1 MQQSKSRM
9 IISIID
15 SVIVLSIMAVIIVS
29 MSLKHNVLGI
39 IFSSVI
45 GCLLITYFILNS
57 IFFGLKKKKKNSKK
71 ESLSRI
77 IKIFNISTITM
88 YLVYLSLLV
97 NSNLK
102 WILFS
107 LIIIVGIANSVFIA
121 IDICSSLTKIL
132 NVVLLVLFIII
143 LYLIFNYNY
152 LFYIGIVL
160 SLFYILVNY
169 FNNRFN
175 NTYSYSLLVFTYIF
189 LGIFLILIL
198 LLYN

>member
-97 NSNLK
+97 NSNIK

-143 LYLIFNYNY
+143 LYLIFNFNY
-152 LFYIGIVL
+152 LFYIGIIL

-189 LGIFLILIL
+189 LGIFLILI
-198 LLYN
+198 

>member
-1 MQQSKSRM
+1 MQQSKPRM

-15 SVIVLSIMAVIIVS
+15 SVIVFSIMAVIIVS

-57 IFFGLKKKKKNSKK
+57 IFFGLKKKKKNTRKT
-71 ESLSRI
+71 SLSRI
-77 IKIFNISTITM
+77 IKIFSISTITM

-107 LIIIVGIANSVFIA
+107 LIIIVGIASSVFIA
-121 IDICSSLTKIL
+121 IDMFSSLTKIL

-143 LYLIFNYNY
+143 LYLIFNFNY

-175 NTYSYSLLVFTYIF
+175 NTYSFSLLIFTYIF
-189 LGIFLILIL
+189 LGIFLILI
-198 LLYN
+198 

>member
-45 GCLLITYFILNS
+45 GCFLITYFILNS

-143 LYLIFNYNY
+143 LYLIFNFNY
-152 LFYIGIVL
+152 LFYIGIIL

-189 LGIFLILIL
+189 LGIFLILI
-198 LLYN
+198 

>member
-132 NVVLLVLFIII
+132 NVFLLVLFIII
-143 LYLIFNYNY
+143 LYLIFNFNY
-152 LFYIGIVL
+152 LFYIGIIL

-175 NTYSYSLLVFTYIF
+175 NNYSYSLLVFTYIF
-189 LGIFLILIL
+189 LGIFLILI
-198 LLYN
+198 

>member
-1 MQQSKSRM
+1 MQQSKPCM

-15 SVIVLSIMAVIIVS
+15 SVIVFSIMAVIIVS

-57 IFFGLKKKKKNSKK
+57 IFFGLKKKKKNTKK
-71 ESLSRI
+71 VSLSRI
-77 IKIFNISTITM
+77 IKIFSISTITM

-107 LIIIVGIANSVFIA
+107 LIIIVGIASSVFIA
-121 IDICSSLTKIL
+121 IDMFSSLTKIL

-143 LYLIFNYNY
+143 LYLIFNFNY

-175 NTYSYSLLVFTYIF
+175 NTYSFSLLIFTYIF
-189 LGIFLILIL
+189 LGIFLILI
-198 LLYN
+198 

>member
-57 IFFGLKKKKKNSKK
+57 IFFGLKKKKNSKK

-143 LYLIFNYNY
+143 LYLIFNFNY
-152 LFYIGIVL
+152 LFYIGIIL

-189 LGIFLILIL
+189 LGIFLILI
-198 LLYN
+198 

>member
-29 MSLKHNVLGI
+29 MSLKHNVLCI

-57 IFFGLKKKKKNSKK
+57 IFFGLKKKKKNSKN

-132 NVVLLVLFIII
+132 NVVLLVLFIFI
-143 LYLIFNYNY
+143 LYLIFNFNY
-152 LFYIGIVL
+152 LFYIGIIL

-189 LGIFLILIL
+189 LGIFLILI
-198 LLYN
+198 

>member
-1 MQQSKSRM
+1 MQQSKPRM

-143 LYLIFNYNY
+143 LYLIFNFNY
-152 LFYIGIVL
+152 LFYIGIIL

-189 LGIFLILIL
+189 LGIFLILI
-198 LLYN
+198 

>member
-1 MQQSKSRM
+1 MQQSKPRM

-15 SVIVLSIMAVIIVS
+15 SVIVFSIMAVIIVS

-39 IFSSVI
+39 IFSSVM

-57 IFFGLKKKKKNSKK
+57 IFFGLKKKKKNTKK
-71 ESLSRI
+71 VSLSRI
-77 IKIFNISTITM
+77 IKIFSISTITM

-107 LIIIVGIANSVFIA
+107 LIIIVGIASSVFIA
-121 IDICSSLTKIL
+121 IDRFSSLTKIL

-143 LYLIFNYNY
+143 LYLIFNFIY

-175 NTYSYSLLVFTYIF
+175 NTYSFSLLIFTYIF
-189 LGIFLILIL
+189 LGIFLILI
-198 LLYN
+198 

>member
-1 MQQSKSRM
+1 MQQSKPRM

-15 SVIVLSIMAVIIVS
+15 SVIVFSIMAVIIVS

-57 IFFGLKKKKKNSKK
+57 IFFGLKKKKKNTKK
-71 ESLSRI
+71 VSLSRI

-107 LIIIVGIANSVFIA
+107 LIIIVGIVSSVLIA
-121 IDICSSLTKIL
+121 IDMFSSLTKIL
-132 NVVLLVLFIII
+132 NVILLVLFIII
-143 LYLIFNYNY
+143 LYLIFNFNY

-175 NTYSYSLLVFTYIF
+175 NTYSFSLLIFTYIF
-189 LGIFLILIL
+189 LGIFLILI
-198 LLYN
+198 

>member
-39 IFSSVI
+39 MFSSVI

-143 LYLIFNYNY
+143 LYLIFNFNY
-152 LFYIGIVL
+152 LFYIGIIL
-160 SLFYILVNY
+160 SLFYIWIRVSKGDSQFSGWQVANQK
-169 FNNRFN
+169 NGNR
-175 NTYSYSLLVFTYIF
+175 LLTP
-189 LGIFLILIL
+189 
-198 LLYN
+198 

>member
-1 MQQSKSRM
+1 MQQSKPRM

-57 IFFGLKKKKKNSKK
+57 IFFGLKKKKKNTKK
-71 ESLSRI
+71 ISLSRI
-77 IKIFNISTITM
+77 IKIFSISTITM

-107 LIIIVGIANSVFIA
+107 LIIIVGIVSSVFIA
-121 IDICSSLTKIL
+121 IDRFSSLTKIL

-143 LYLIFNYNY
+143 LYLIFNFNY

-175 NTYSYSLLVFTYIF
+175 NTYSFSLLIFTYIF
-189 LGIFLILIL
+189 LGIFLILI
-198 LLYN
+198 

>member
-15 SVIVLSIMAVIIVS
+15 SAIVFSIMAVIIVS

-57 IFFGLKKKKKNSKK
+57 IFFGLKKKKNSKK

-143 LYLIFNYNY
+143 LYLIFNFNY
-152 LFYIGIVL
+152 LFYIGIIL

-189 LGIFLILIL
+189 LGIFLILI
-198 LLYN
+198 

>member
-143 LYLIFNYNY
+143 LYLIFNSNY
-152 LFYIGIVL
+152 LFYIGIIL

-189 LGIFLILIL
+189 LGIFLILI
-198 LLYN
+198 

>member
-97 NSNLK
+97 NNNLK

-143 LYLIFNYNY
+143 LYLIFNFNY
-152 LFYIGIVL
+152 LFYIGIIL

-189 LGIFLILIL
+189 LGIFLILI
-198 LLYN
+198 

>member
-15 SVIVLSIMAVIIVS
+15 SVIVFSIMAVIIVS

-77 IKIFNISTITM
+77 IKIFSISTITM

-97 NSNLK
+97 NNNLK

-143 LYLIFNYNY
+143 LYLIFNFNY
-152 LFYIGIVL
+152 LFYIGIIL

-189 LGIFLILIL
+189 LGIFLILI
-198 LLYN
+198 

>member
-1 MQQSKSRM
+1 MQQSKPRM

-57 IFFGLKKKKKNSKK
+57 IFFGLKKKKKNTKK
-71 ESLSRI
+71 VSLSRI
-77 IKIFNISTITM
+77 IKIFSISTITM

-107 LIIIVGIANSVFIA
+107 LIIIVGIASSVFIA
-121 IDICSSLTKIL
+121 IDMFSSLTKIL

-143 LYLIFNYNY
+143 LYLIFNFNY

-160 SLFYILVNY
+160 SLFFILVNY

-175 NTYSYSLLVFTYIF
+175 NTYSFSLLIFTYIF
-189 LGIFLILIL
+189 LGIFLILI
-198 LLYN
+198 

>member
-1 MQQSKSRM
+1 MQQSKPRM

-57 IFFGLKKKKKNSKK
+57 IFFGLKKKKKNTKK
-71 ESLSRI
+71 ISLSRI
-77 IKIFNISTITM
+77 IKIFSISTITM

-107 LIIIVGIANSVFIA
+107 LIIIVGIASSVFIA
-121 IDICSSLTKIL
+121 IDMFSSLTKIL

-143 LYLIFNYNY
+143 LYLIFNFNY

-175 NTYSYSLLVFTYIF
+175 NTYSFSLLIFTYIF
-189 LGIFLILIL
+189 LGIFLILI
-198 LLYN
+198 

>member
-29 MSLKHNVLGI
+29 MSLKHNVLCI

-143 LYLIFNYNY
+143 LYLIFNFNY
-152 LFYIGIVL
+152 LFYIGIIL
-160 SLFYILVNY
+160 SLFYILV
-169 FNNRFN
+169 NNRFN

-189 LGIFLILIL
+189 LGIFLILI
-198 LLYN
+198 

>member
-15 SVIVLSIMAVIIVS
+15 SVIVFSIMAVIIVS

-143 LYLIFNYNY
+143 LYLIFNFNY
-152 LFYIGIVL
+152 LFYIGIIL

-189 LGIFLILIL
+189 LGIFSILI
-198 LLYN
+198 

>member
-121 IDICSSLTKIL
+121 IDICSSLAKIL

-143 LYLIFNYNY
+143 LYLIFNFDY
-152 LFYIGIVL
+152 LFYIGIIL
-160 SLFYILVNY
+160 SLFYTLVNY

-189 LGIFLILIL
+189 LGIFLILI
-198 LLYN
+198 

>member
-29 MSLKHNVLGI
+29 MSLKYNVLGI

-107 LIIIVGIANSVFIA
+107 LIIIGIANSVFIA

-143 LYLIFNYNY
+143 LYLIFNFNY
-152 LFYIGIVL
+152 LFYIGIIL

-189 LGIFLILIL
+189 LGIFLILI
-198 LLYN
+198 

>member
-15 SVIVLSIMAVIIVS
+15 SVIVFSIMAVIIVS

-143 LYLIFNYNY
+143 LYLIFNFNY
-152 LFYIGIVL
+152 LFYIGIIL

-189 LGIFLILIL
+189 LGIFLILI
-198 LLYN
+198 

>member
-57 IFFGLKKKKKNSKK
+57 IFFGLKKKKKNWKK

-143 LYLIFNYNY
+143 LYLIFNFNY
-152 LFYIGIVL
+152 LFYIGIIL

-175 NTYSYSLLVFTYIF
+175 NNYSYSLLVFTYIF
-189 LGIFLILIL
+189 LGIFLILI
-198 LLYN
+198 

>member
-9 IISIID
+9 TISIID

-143 LYLIFNYNY
+143 LYLIFNFNY
-152 LFYIGIVL
+152 LFYIGIIL

-189 LGIFLILIL
+189 LGIFLILI
-198 LLYN
+198 

>member
-57 IFFGLKKKKKNSKK
+57 IFFVLKKKKKNSKK

-132 NVVLLVLFIII
+132 NVVLLFLFIII
-143 LYLIFNYNY
+143 LYLIFNFNY
-152 LFYIGIVL
+152 LFYIGIIL

-189 LGIFLILIL
+189 LGIFLILI
-198 LLYN
+198 

>member
-1 MQQSKSRM
+1 MQQSKPRM

-39 IFSSVI
+39 IFSSII

-57 IFFGLKKKKKNSKK
+57 IFFGLKKKKKNTKK
-71 ESLSRI
+71 VSLSRI

-107 LIIIVGIANSVFIA
+107 LIIIVGIVNSVFIA
-121 IDICSSLTKIL
+121 IDRFSSLTKIL

-143 LYLIFNYNY
+143 LYLIFNFNY

-175 NTYSYSLLVFTYIF
+175 NTYSYSLLIFTYIF
-189 LGIFLILIL
+189 LGIFLILI
-198 LLYN
+198 